1 METKTRFTQFLQRLI
16 RELELIVISE
26 FEVLQFDIM
35 EVGLVFQTLRDEIFD
50 FQMEFGLEVRGKRVK
65 LRQGFG
71 EFGVGL

>member
-1 METKTRFTQFLQRLI
+1 LQRLI

-65 LRQGFG
+65 LR
-71 EFGVGL
+71 